1 MHERWPPDASGP
13 VSITGPL
20 TDHFIPNQPR
30 KGSAFTTTPSPNS
43 TVVYQ
48 DELASFTAQILG
60 AGRIPHLALDN
71 EPDLWHFTHVEVR
84 RSPAMYGGR
93 FHGRGDPTRSAAV
106 RWCAR

>member
-1 MHERWPPDASGP
+1 MAAGCQRAGLDHGP
-13 VSITGPL
+13 ADRSL
-20 TDHFIPNQPR
+20 HSQPAEEGQR
-30 KGSAFTTTPSPNS
+30 LTTTPIPNS

-48 DELASFTAQILG
+48 DELASFIAQILG

-93 FHGRGDPTRSAAV
+93 FHDRGDPTRSAAV